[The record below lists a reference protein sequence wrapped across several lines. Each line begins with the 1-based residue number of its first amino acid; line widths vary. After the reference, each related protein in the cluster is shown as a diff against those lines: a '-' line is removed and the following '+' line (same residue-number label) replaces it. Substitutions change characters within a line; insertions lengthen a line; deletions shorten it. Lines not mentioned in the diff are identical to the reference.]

1 VSEHPADGL
10 MLKVA
15 SLFSYGL
22 KGIPDLFFNQFFT
35 IKFSFFFT
43 CLYGLLLMAKAG
55 LHIMQFSSSGVARNI
70 QFGNR
75 FCAVFLVHKTGG
87 SKEIFFK

>member
-1 VSEHPADGL
+1 MAYFVANDG
-10 MLKVA
+10 
-15 SLFSYGL
+15 
-22 KGIPDLFFNQFFT
+22 
-35 IKFSFFFT
+35 
-43 CLYGLLLMAKAG
+43 G

-87 SKEIFFK
+87 SKEFKNFFF